1 MIYNQFFR
9 HVILTLHDMYVD
21 AVQAFWRAWLT
32 FVMMFCSIVPRPSV
46 IRSFVSADTT
56 DGHTGTDRV
65 TSRQRRIDCTHI
77 IQYAYWR
84 TPNPSSSN
92 LYLLLKRYLCNNP
105 SILTTYYV
113 TPTGNLSCYVYDFK
127 TDTELLTDIQTD
139 RLPLSTGKLLHFT
152 EEM

>member
-46 IRSFVSADTT
+46 IRSFVSAD
-56 DGHTGTDRV
+56 GV
-65 TSRQRRIDCTHI
+65 TYNKQRRIDCTHI